1 MSTIYFFPCRL
12 NNRKS
17 ETRVH
22 SFLSSRIFI
31 FCHVVDALCI
41 KNNRSSLRIPKKL
54 MEGDRV
60 SYCLPKWQLLCIRIC
75 SKSTERHPYGS
86 GHLRCRRHMEL
97 QPTFELRLYVGTS
110 IIYKTMFDLS
120 LKVHLYCLTSTFNFF
135 RPDHHQGM
143 ISC

>member
-12 NNRKS
+12 DNRKS

-31 FCHVVDALCI
+31 FCHVVDALYI

-86 GHLRCRRHMEL
+86 GHLRRRHMEL

-110 IIYKTMFDLS
+110 IIYKTMFDFKLQRKNKS
-120 LKVHLYCLTSTFNFF
+120 YLPILALL
-135 RPDHHQGM
+135 
-143 ISC
+143 ISSDPIIIRG